1 MLELMLAA
9 VMPLEWSATYGTSV
23 PYELEL
29 NPAKLETLGG
39 VKPGT
44 GFAVRA
50 KTAGGEVT
58 VPVAT
63 YPGRLPGDLG
73 LRFKVPAGTESL
85 MLEAGVGVRKDV
97 DGMTLDNLFAGAL
110 EVSAWTVPER
120 TKATKRADGSILFET
135 KGYAEECVTCEAAV
149 PAALRGKPAKLE
161 MDLESLTPMTW
172 GSFCRVLQF
181 DAAGKELPEDVVDP
195 RWISHMRPQGYR
207 TAYREKGRFH
217 PNAAKVRVSLQL
229 RSVDF
234 PVDAYG
240 LPKTDPDQSRARL
253 VLSHLALRGAAA
265 LPFPKL
271 DESNFTKGPSG
282 RATDTAIALGGAD
295 ERAFFY
301 ATHSQASWAQGK
313 DLRDE
318 SLNFY
323 PDGAATVEAWFR
335 PDWTAFA
342 KKSRGNPCRLF
353 SVEQNYR
360 AEEWKPGK
368 GAVFE
373 LRYDPKAKRLH
384 LDLQDW
390 KGRKFSGSG
399 VAELK
404 DGTWTHVAVQF
415 EPGKNAEVFVGGRKV
430 FETALPGYEV
440 IDLKD
445 ESIKC
450 PSDQTHMEFF
460 LGSCQS
466 GARASYDVKPFA
478 PLFEGAADLL
488 RVSSGTRYRGDFTP
502 ADDFTVDAATRALFT
517 FDRTFDGRSGGGI
530 GFVAGTTRSM
540 DRGRVARELVIDGK
554 TVQYFPKQIADVAD
568 PRKVLNLNNYPDVP
582 QAADFD
588 AAWRRKKKE
597 VRMRPGDEIRLTVPE
612 RTATDYVEIENK
624 GTKPLLYPILLGKDD
639 LDVRSFADAADSL
652 AVGNLPDRERANR
665 LFQFVI
671 GASDYFMDHTCSF
684 APGTDSAR
692 EELGLPMVMLNAYCG
707 FECGP
712 LNNLTANLFAC
723 AVRCPAGQTGGYGHS
738 FEQVFYDGKNHTY
751 DLANQCFFPAM
762 DNETAACL
770 GESEDETGSHHRIR
784 KSPDHFTRRS
794 RRGAYVQT
802 PGYQEK
808 MGLVLNPGESF
819 RVWFANNGELNDV
832 QFIPPASF
840 GPDQSKFPN
849 LPWLVDYTERLH
861 GDPKGRK
868 IYRVNRFF
876 PDYANG
882 FLEFD
887 GRPSAENPAFT
898 RIEADSFCY
907 AVRSSFPVVWAKYEA
922 ELKGGRTAALEIST
936 DRGKTF
942 RPLPA
947 GELRYEVRARYE
959 YLVRVRAPIAA
970 VKEFEAKTEVMVNRR
985 VYPGRLRAG
994 ANTLRLRTASDG
1006 EAEVTVAWREPEG
1019 EIRVE
1024 GASSSGFIPGS
1035 ERQLVVL
1042 EPGQKLSL
1050 KVTGVSASAKVK
1062 TPKNLSASLKNG
1074 ILTLSI
1080 PRAIEQSN
1088 NRTSE
1093 QFFSSLVIAD
1103 GNRLKQL
1110 TVLVCKGA
1118 RFVTAD
1124 RATLAGGAALLAPDA
1139 SSAQPRVMLKKPD
1152 DTATFAFD
1160 RLPAGRYMVYQLERF
1175 EGGIPSFYCGARPL
1189 VFDNPAKPGEKLPS
1203 GGPNAIQ
1210 HDFMDAQSGVAGGRA
1225 AFKWDAGSDPRR
1237 TYHVSW
1243 LSRRYDFPA
1252 FDRLT
1257 YGLSMPLPQG
1267 VEVAAV
1273 LVVPDPDEDFICE
1286 LTKILCGMNCNPW
1299 MVK

>member
-1 MLELMLAA
+1 MILGLLVAA
-9 VMPLEWSATYGTSV
+9 LMPLEWSTTYDTSV

-29 NPAKLETLGG
+29 NPSKLERLGG

-44 GFAVRA
+44 GFAVKA
-50 KTAGGEVT
+50 KTAAGEVT

-63 YPGRLPGDLG
+63 FPGRLPGDLG
-73 LRFKVPAGTESL
+73 LRFAVPAGTTAL
-85 MLEAGVGVRKDV
+85 QLEAGGGVGRDA
-97 DGMTLDNLFAGAL
+97 DTMTLDNLLPNGL
-110 EVSAWTVPER
+110 DVNAWQVPNGVKAER
-120 TKATKRADGSILFET
+120 TADGILFET
-135 KGYAEECVTCEAAV
+135 KRYTEECVTLEAAV
-149 PAALRGKPAKLE
+149 PAVLRGKPAKLE

-172 GSFCRVLQF
+172 GSYCRVLQF

-195 RWISHMRPQGYR
+195 RWISHMRPQGYK
-207 TAYREKGRFH
+207 TAYKEKGRFH

-240 LPKTDPDQSRARL
+240 LPKTDPDQSRAKLRL
-253 VLSHLALRGAAA
+253 THLALRGAAA

-271 DESNFTKGPSG
+271 DESNFVAGPSG
-282 RATDTAIALGGAD
+282 RTTDTAIVLGGAD

-323 PDGAATVEAWFR
+323 PEGAATVEAWFK

-342 KKSRGNPCRLF
+342 RKCRGNPCRLF
-353 SVEQNYR
+353 STEQNYR

-373 LRYDPKAKRLH
+373 LRYDPKAKRLA
-384 LDLQDW
+384 LELMDW
-390 KGRKFSGSG
+390 TGKKFGG
-399 VAELK
+399 NGAAELK
-404 DGTWTHVAVQF
+404 DSVWTHVAVQF
-415 EPGKNAEVFVGGRKV
+415 EPDKAAEVFVGGKKV
-430 FETALPGYEV
+430 FETALPGYAV
-440 IDLKD
+440 CNIAD
-445 ESIKC
+445 
-450 PSDQTHMEFF
+450 PSVKRPNDQTHMEFF
-460 LGSCQS
+460 LGSCQT
-466 GARASYDVKPFA
+466 GARFSYDVKPAA

-488 RVSSGTRYRGDFTP
+488 RISSGRRYAGDFAP
-502 ADDFTVDAATRALFT
+502 ANDFAVDAATRALFA

-540 DRGRVARELVIDGK
+540 GAGRVARTLTIDGK
-554 TVQYFPKQIADVAD
+554 RVQYFPAEIADAAD
-568 PRKVLNLNNYPDVP
+568 PRKVLDLNNYPNVP
-582 QAADFD
+582 VAADFN
-588 AAWRRKKKE
+588 AAWRRRKKE
-597 VRMRPGDEIRLTVPE
+597 VRMKPGDEIRLSVPD

-624 GTKPLLYPILLGKDD
+624 GRKQLFYPVLLGASD

-684 APGTDSAR
+684 APGTDRSR
-692 EELGLPMVMLNAYCG
+692 EELGLPLVMLNAYCG

-723 AVRCPAGQTGGYGHS
+723 AVRCPAGQTSGYGHS

-751 DLANQCFFPAM
+751 DLSNQSFFPAM

-770 GESEDETGSHHRIR
+770 GESEDETGTHHRIR

-794 RRGAYVQT
+794 TRGAYVQT

-808 MGLVLNPGESF
+808 MGVVLNPGESF

-832 QFIPPASF
+832 QHIPPASF

-849 LPWLVDYTERLH
+849 LPWLQDYTERLH

-876 PDYANG
+876 PDYANA

-887 GRPSAENPAFT
+887 GKPSAENPAFA

-907 AVRSSFPVVWAKYEA
+907 AVRSSFPIVWAKYEA
-922 ELKGGRTAALEIST
+922 ELTDGRNAALEIST
-936 DRGKTF
+936 DRGRTF

-947 GELRYEVRARYE
+947 GDLRYEVRARYE
-959 YLVRVRAPIAA
+959 YLVRVKAPLAS
-970 VKEFEAKTEVMVNRR
+970 VREFEAKTEVMVNRR
-985 VYPGRLRAG
+985 VFPGRLRAG
-994 ANTLRLRTASDG
+994 ENTLRLRAASDG
-1006 EAEVTVAWREPEG
+1006 EAEVTVAWREPDG
-1019 EIRVE
+1019 EIRVL
-1024 GASSSGFIPGS
+1024 GAAASGFIRGS
-1035 ERQLVVL
+1035 ERQLVVI
-1042 EPGQKLSL
+1042 EPGQSLTL
-1050 KVTGVSASAKVK
+1050 KVEGISPSAKVK
-1062 TPKNLSASLKNG
+1062 ADKGLSATLQNGFLSLVAPSAIRQSSNLSIN
-1074 ILTLSI
+1074 
-1080 PRAIEQSN
+1080 
-1088 NRTSE
+1088 
-1093 QFFSSLVIAD
+1093 QFFSSLFIED
-1103 GNRLKQL
+1103 GKRCKQL

-1124 RATLAGGAALLAPDA
+1124 RATLSGGAALLAPDA
-1139 SSAQPRVMLKKPD
+1139 TSAQTRVMLKTAED
-1152 DTATFAFD
+1152 RATFAFD

-1175 EGGIPSFYCGARPL
+1175 EGGVPSFYCNARPL
-1189 VFDNPAKPGEKLPS
+1189 VFENPAKPGEMLPS

-1210 HDFMDAQSGVAGGRA
+1210 HDFMDAQSGVKGGRA

-1243 LSRRYDFPA
+1243 LSRRYDFPS

-1273 LVVPDPDEDFICE
+1273 LVVPDPDEDFTCE